1 MAVSDQL
8 DIKTASPG
16 GHGGPA
22 GERTK
27 TDLKRTR
34 RVLLDLGFG
43 CGDQTLYLMQ
53 KQDESGGTATPLFS
67 RYIGITI
74 DKTQFD
80 FAKARID
87 AAKSSDSHTRAEDE
101 DTTVFCADAADPS
114 SWPTDLR
121 QSICA
126 AFTEDRVQ
134 CERYVLALDTL
145 YHFRPSRC
153 KIFQHSHSSLRA
165 HFLAYDLFLATPSSH
180 TLKTTL
186 NTLLTR
192 ILAPAL
198 SAPYS
203 NLLTPA
209 AYRTQ
214 LREAGYADED
224 ISIEDITEDVF
235 PGLAGFLENRQREIK
250 ALGLSGFTKWRIS
263 GWLFRW
269 LAGGDVLRAGIVVA
283 KWRPNQST
291 G

>member
-1 MAVSDQL
+1 M
-8 DIKTASPG
+8 K
-16 GHGGPA
+16 
-22 GERTK
+22 
-27 TDLKRTR
+27 R

-53 KQDESGGTATPLFS
+53 KQDESGGTVTPLFS

-87 AAKSSDSHTRAEDE
+87 AAKSSDPHTRAEGG

-114 SWPTDLR
+114 SWPADLR
-121 QSICA
+121 QSICT
-126 AFTEDRVQ
+126 AFTKDKVQ
-134 CERYVLALDTL
+134 CESYVLALDTL
-145 YHFRPSRC
+145 YHFRPSRR
-153 KIFQHSHSSLRA
+153 KIFEYSHSSLQA

-180 TLKTTL
+180 RLKAAL
-186 NTLLTR
+186 NTLLIR

-198 SAPYS
+198 SAPFS
-203 NLLTPA
+203 NFLTPA
-209 AYRTQ
+209 AYRDQ
-214 LREAGYADED
+214 LRQAGYADED

-235 PGLAGFLENRQREIK
+235 PGLAGFLENRQREIN

-269 LAGGDVLRAGIVVA
+269 LAGGDVLRAGIIVA
-283 KWRPNQST
+283 KWKPKQST